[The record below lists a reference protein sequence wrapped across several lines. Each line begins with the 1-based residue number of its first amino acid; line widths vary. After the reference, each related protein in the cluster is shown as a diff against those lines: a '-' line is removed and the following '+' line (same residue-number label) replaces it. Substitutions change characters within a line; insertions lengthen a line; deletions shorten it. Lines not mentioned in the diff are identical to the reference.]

1 MRSLFDYAKEKGS
14 TKELQQAFEKQVL
27 AAAVGKVTAEAIRDE
42 GVKRVLAPDIERM
55 GAMIIELSRY
65 YESLTLS

>member
-1 MRSLFDYAKEKGS
+1 MQKKKDPQKNCKE
-14 TKELQQAFEKQVL
+14 AFEKQVL

-55 GAMIIELSRY
+55 GAMIIELSVTMN
-65 YESLTLS
+65 L

>member
-1 MRSLFDYAKEKGS
+1 M
-14 TKELQQAFEKQVL
+14 L

>member
-1 MRSLFDYAKEKGS
+1 MQKKRIRKRIAAGIRKH
-14 TKELQQAFEKQVL
+14 VL